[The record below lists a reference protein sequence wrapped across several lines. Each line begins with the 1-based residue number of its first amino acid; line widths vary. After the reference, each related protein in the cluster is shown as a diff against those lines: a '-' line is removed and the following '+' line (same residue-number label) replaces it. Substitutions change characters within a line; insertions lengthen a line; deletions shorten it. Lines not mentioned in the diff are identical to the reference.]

1 MLTLSQAGESQKIS
15 WLFSWNPLAA
25 NLALT
30 FDLLFIYIFPRE
42 PTFHLFSSSN
52 LATVT
57 RNSETSLYDEVARN
71 SSWENCFVWSRVFQ
85 SKLITEFLIL
95 RQSAYLL
102 DVWPALLV
110 ICALV
115 TPSDLKILNST
126 KFLIL
131 GYFWLS

>member
-30 FDLLFIYIFPRE
+30 FDLLFS
-42 PTFHLFSSSN
+42 HLFSSSN

-102 DVWPALLV
+102 DVLPALLV